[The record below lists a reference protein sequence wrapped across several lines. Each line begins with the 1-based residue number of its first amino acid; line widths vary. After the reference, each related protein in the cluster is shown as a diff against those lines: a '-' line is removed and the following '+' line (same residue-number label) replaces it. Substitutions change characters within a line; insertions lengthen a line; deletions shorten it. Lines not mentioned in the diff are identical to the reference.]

1 MPSLPDLILVTG
13 ATGYVGSCLVP
24 RLLDKG
30 YRVRVLVRD
39 PQRWQGQA
47 WLSRVEVVPG
57 DMLDASSLKIA
68 LEHVTAAIY
77 LIHNMSS
84 GRHYESRELESAH
97 NFLAAAET
105 WDIQH
110 IIYLGGL
117 ANPEEEIGPHLRSRL
132 QTGEILRSGRIPVTE
147 FRSSLVI
154 GSGSTSFEMIRYLTE
169 QIPVIIGPPNLQKL
183 SQPIGIQ
190 NVLEYLL
197 AALETPACRGHI
209 YEIGG
214 GDVLSYAETM
224 LAYARLRGLTRCVLL
239 LPWIPDT
246 LMAFFTSILT
256 PVPSR
261 IARPLIGGMCGH
273 SIVRNESA
281 LEMFP
286 QVRPLGYRDSVLQ
299 ALEHLSP
306 SRLDSVWQ
314 NGTSLSGMMKEGF
327 FIENREVRIKVQ
339 PEVVYQ
345 LVSGMGGKRGW
356 MYLNG
361 LWKLRG
367 FIDRLMGGAGSR
379 GRSSQVILSVGDIMD
394 FYYVEAVVPGRLLR
408 LKAELKAPG
417 LGWMEWRM
425 NPESDGNR
433 DRTVLSQTVFF
444 APRGVWGFIYW
455 YILWPVHSLV
465 FAGLIQG
472 IARRATE
479 FDVSEGDTHED

>member
-1 MPSLPDLILVTG
+1 MPPLPDLILVTG

-24 RLLDKG
+24 CLLDKG

-39 PQRWQGQA
+39 PQRLQAQA

-57 DMLDASSLKIA
+57 DIFDGPSLKVA
-68 LEHVTAAIY
+68 FENVTAGMY

-84 GRHYESRELESAH
+84 GQHYESRELESAH
-97 NFLAAAET
+97 NFLVAAET
-105 WDIQH
+105 MSIQH

-117 ANPEEEIGPHLRSRL
+117 ANPQEKIGPHLRSRL
-132 QTGEILRSGRIPVTE
+132 QTGEILRTGSIPVTE

-169 QIPVIIGPPNLQKL
+169 QIPVIFGPRNLKKL
-183 SQPIGIQ
+183 TQPIGIQ

-197 AALETPACRGHI
+197 AALEIPASRGHI

-214 GDVLSYAETM
+214 RDVLSYAETM
-224 LAYARLRGLTRCVLL
+224 LTYARLRGLTRRVLL
-239 LPWIPDT
+239 LQWIPDT
-246 LMAFFTSILT
+246 LMAFLTSKLT

-261 IARPLIGGMCGH
+261 IARPLIGGMRGH
-273 SIVRNESA
+273 SIVRNGSA

-299 ALEHLSP
+299 ALENLSP
-306 SRLDSVWQ
+306 PRLAPVWQ
-314 NGTSLSGMMKEGF
+314 NGSSLCRMMREGF
-327 FIENREVRIKVQ
+327 FIENRETRIKVQ

-345 LVSGMGGKRGW
+345 VVSGMGGKRGW
-356 MYLNG
+356 IYLNC

-367 FIDRLMGGAGSR
+367 FIDRLMGGAGLR
-379 GRSSQVILSVGDIMD
+379 GRSSQDTLSVGDIMD
-394 FYYVEAVVPGRLLR
+394 FYCVEALVPGHMLR

-425 NPESDGNR
+425 HAESAR
-433 DRTVLSQTVFF
+433 DHDETVLSQTVFF

-465 FAGLIQG
+465 FAGLIRG
-472 IARRATE
+472 ITQRATE
-479 FDVSEGDTHED
+479 LDVSRGYTHED